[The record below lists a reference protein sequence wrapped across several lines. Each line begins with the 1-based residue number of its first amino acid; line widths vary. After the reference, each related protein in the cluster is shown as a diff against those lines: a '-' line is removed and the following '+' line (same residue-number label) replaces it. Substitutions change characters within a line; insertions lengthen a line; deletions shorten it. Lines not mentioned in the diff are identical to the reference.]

1 MSERTLTRAAVS
13 WLLLAALPI
22 AGAESDD
29 ALFTA
34 VRNEDRPAVAA
45 LLRQKI
51 DVNAREEDGATALAW
66 AAVRCNHEI
75 AAMLVKA
82 GANPNLTN
90 EQGIGPLYLAI
101 TNGCA

>member
-1 MSERTLTRAAVS
+1 MAA
-13 WLLLAALPI
+13 
-22 AGAESDD
+22 AESDE

-66 AAVRCNHEI
+66 AAV
-75 AAMLVKA
+75 
-82 GANPNLTN
+82 
-90 EQGIGPLYLAI
+90 
-101 TNGCA
+101 